1 MSIVQVTLFTYF
13 SERRSF
19 EARAVLF
26 DKSFYVRAGLGFRLG
41 AIQTNLSFG
50 VPVAPGLGSSIRQK
64 ILCACRLGFQ
74 TRCGSFKSFFWRA
87 GH

>member
-26 DKSFYVRAGLGFRLG
+26 DKSFYVRAGLGSRLG

-64 ILCACRLGFQ
+64 FLCACRRAVWA
-74 TRCGSFKSFFWRA
+74 RCDSLNSFF
-87 GH
+87 

>member
-19 EARAVLF
+19 EAWAVLF

-41 AIQTNLSFG
+41 AI
-50 VPVAPGLGSSIRQK
+50 
-64 ILCACRLGFQ
+64 
-74 TRCGSFKSFFWRA
+74 
-87 GH
+87 H